1 LTEFYLILAALL
13 AFTLNH
19 SSRVL
24 RVAGTLLAAAALAMI
39 AWSIYLA
46 TQDGTFDAIP
56 AGAPGLAPSKPLI
69 LTTQAGIAAGATVFL
84 LWAAWRQ
91 ALRPVPPPL
100 PWRNTTEL
108 FGLVSRHL
116 HWFIGVLM
124 LVMLP
129 MGIFTTLLPASHPER
144 DAFLATHQTLGLI
157 ILLLVLLRLAWL
169 AQSPAP
175 APPPAEAWERL
186 AARATH
192 VALYALLLG
201 FPVSGLLLT
210 AWRGEPIGFLG
221 WQLTALL
228 PPHAGGAAAMA
239 VLHNL
244 LLPAIFYLAIAL
256 HLGAVLKHQVSPERR
271 AMVRRMLR

>member
-1 LTEFYLILAALL
+1 MTEFYLILAALL

-56 AGAPGLAPSKPLI
+56 AGAAGLAPYKPLI
-69 LTTQAGIAAGATVFL
+69 LTMQAGIAAGATVFL

-91 ALRPVPPPL
+91 ALRPVPTPL

-108 FGLVSRHL
+108 FGLMSRHL

-129 MGIFTTLLPASHPER
+129 MGVFTTLLPASHPAR
-144 DAFLATHQTLGLI
+144 DAFLATRQTLGLL
-157 ILLLVLLRLAWL
+157 ILLLVLLRLIWL
-169 AQSPAP
+169 RQSPAP
-175 APPPAEAWERL
+175 PPPPASPREKL
-186 AARATH
+186 TARVTH
-192 VALYALLLG
+192 LALYALLLG
-201 FPVSGLLLT
+201 FPLLGLLIT
-210 AWRGEPIGFLG
+210 AWRGDPVEVFG
-221 WQLTALL
+221 WTLTGMLAL
-228 PPHAGGAAAMA
+228 HDDAAAA
-239 VLHNL
+239 AGVLHNVV
-244 LLPAIFYLAIAL
+244 LPAIFYLAIAL
-256 HLGAVLKHQVSPERR
+256 HLGAVLKHQTSPAGRG
-271 AMVRRMLR
+271 MVRRMLR